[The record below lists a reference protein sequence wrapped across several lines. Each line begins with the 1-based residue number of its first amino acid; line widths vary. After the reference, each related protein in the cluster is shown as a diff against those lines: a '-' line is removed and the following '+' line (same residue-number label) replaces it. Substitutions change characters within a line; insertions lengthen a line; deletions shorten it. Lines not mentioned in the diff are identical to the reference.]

1 MSWLDDLLAWYRAPW
16 TELSDVQRDLARHEI
31 ALLELR
37 MHMSAVDDMV
47 ARFGAATDEIAA
59 DLQALRDEI
68 AGDDAAVAAKFEPLV
83 SRLEALGQDPAN
95 PVPDVPPADQ
105 APVDS
110 GDEPP
115 AA

>member
-1 MSWLDDLLAWYRAPW
+1 MSWLADLLAWYRAPW

-31 ALLELR
+31 ALHELR
-37 MHMSAVDDMV
+37 KHMSAVDDMV

-95 PVPDVPPADQ
+95 PVPEAPADQ
-105 APVDS
+105 PPV
-110 GDEPP
+110 DEPP